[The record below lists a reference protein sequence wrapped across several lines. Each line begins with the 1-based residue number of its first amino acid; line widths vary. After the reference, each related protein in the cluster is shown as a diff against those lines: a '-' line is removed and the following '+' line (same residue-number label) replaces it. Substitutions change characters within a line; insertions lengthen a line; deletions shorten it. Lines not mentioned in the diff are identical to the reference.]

1 MANTRISQVSFSR
14 GEFCPPLY
22 MRTDLE
28 QYSIGLKT
36 LKNGF
41 VHQEGCVSNR
51 FGLEYVGQVKDS
63 SKKSVLFL
71 LHLIVNKHTSLKQV
85 INISDLFRMAAIF

>member
-1 MANTRISQVSFSR
+1 MANTRISQVSFAR

-51 FGLEYVGQVKDS
+51 FGLAKVFCGQGI
-63 SKKSVLFL
+63 L
-71 LHLIVNKHTSLKQV
+71 
-85 INISDLFRMAAIF
+85 

>member
-1 MANTRISQVSFSR
+1 MTNARISQVSFSR

-22 MRTDLE
+22 MRTDIS
-28 QYSIGLKT
+28 QYHIGLKT

-51 FGLEYVGQVKDS
+51 SGLEFVGEIKDS
-63 SKKSVLFL
+63 TKVAR
-71 LHLIVNKHTSLKQV
+71 LIP
-85 INISDLFRMAAIF
+85 FIFNSEQTYIIEAGEKYLQCGKDFY